1 MKEENMII
9 NGVKVEFDFTSPA
22 DIARYKQAAEI
33 KAEKA
38 ANIPEPTVP
47 IDDPAFLDEYIEMLN
62 QSLKIYG
69 DFIDEV
75 FGDGIANQLLG
86 DNPSLTKILE
96 TDDAIEKAME
106 QQGKSLG
113 EAMRKYTPNRATRRK
128 KDK

>member
-1 MKEENMII
+1 MII
-9 NGVKVEFDFTSPA
+9 NGVKMDFDFTSPT
-22 DIARYKQAAEI
+22 DLLRYKQAAEV
-33 KAEKA
+33 KAERA
-38 ANIPEPTVP
+38 AAIPEPTVP
-47 IDDPAFLDEYIEMLN
+47 VDDPDFLDQYIDMLN

-69 DFIDEV
+69 GFIDEV

-106 QQGKSLG
+106 QQGREFGK
-113 EAMRKYTPNRATRRK
+113 AMRKYTPNRATRRK